1 MSKLRVYELAEQIG
15 LTSDQLVARLKRLG
29 ITVKSNLGTVD
40 ESVASS
46 LLKASNALRASA
58 TKEAAKEA
66 VRERV
71 KTVSKKKTKST
82 QSASLRKAAR
92 KARAE
97 KTRQFTA
104 EYEKTEAEDIARREA
119 DRKREEEK
127 KKQRQLAEEKKR
139 LALEEEKKRIEAEA
153 QRRRQ
158 AEAEARRAQQEAMRK
173 RAAEESAR
181 RQLEEEEATAERER
195 AAKESAQEAARG
207 PQATAPA
214 GAIHPAPSAFTP
226 GRPRPRGGGRPP
238 GGGMRPFS
246 RGRRKKKKARRVK
259 PAVPSVAPLLIK
271 PEGPAR
277 DIVLTEGVTVKEL
290 SERMEVKARDVLRAL
305 IHRGMMV
312 TINQPLDTEVAQQ
325 VAQDFN
331 CNAEIIS
338 FEEDIVRDTLKGDA
352 VMSGKNICV
361 RPPVVTIMGHVD
373 HGKTSLLD
381 AIRKS
386 NIMEGEAGGITQHI
400 GAYHVEIGERQVVFV
415 DTPGHEAFTLMRS
428 RGAQVTDIVVLV
440 VAADDGVKP
449 QTREAVDHARAAGV
463 PLVVAMN
470 KMDKPGA
477 NPDQVK
483 QQLSELDLV
492 PEDWGGQ
499 TVFVPVSAKQHT
511 GLDQLLEMILLVA
524 DMAELKADPTVPA
537 SAVVLEARLDRAKGP
552 IASILMKN
560 GTLRVGDAFIAG
572 MMSGKVRALFDDQGE
587 RIQEAGPSMPVE
599 VTGLDGVPQAGDL
612 FQVVDEARRAR
623 HIGNQRQAKSRE
635 EQARRISRPS
645 LEGLFDQLREGQ
657 VKQLPLILKCDVQGS
672 VEVLAKT
679 LSDLATEKV
688 KVRMLH
694 AGVGGITEND
704 VLLASSSQA
713 IIIGFN
719 VRPERS
725 AAVLAEEEGVEI
737 RLHNIIYKV
746 SQEIEN
752 AMVGLLD
759 PTLKEEF
766 LGRVDVRETF
776 KVPKAGTIA
785 GCYVTD
791 GKVPSGAE
799 VRLLR
804 DSVVVYEGK
813 ISSLRRFKEDTSEV
827 REGFE
832 CGIALERF
840 QDIKKGDVI
849 EAFRIEKIAAQS
861 LS

>member
-1 MSKLRVYELAEQIG
+1 MSKLRLYELAEQIG

-29 ITVKSNLGTVD
+29 ITVKSNLSTVD
-40 ESVASS
+40 ESVANS

-71 KTVSKKKTKST
+71 KTVSKKKTKSS

-97 KTRQFTA
+97 KTRQFTV
-104 EYEKTEAEDIARREA
+104 EYEKNEAEDIARREA
-119 DRKREEEK
+119 ERLRAE
-127 KKQRQLAEEKKR
+127 EEKKR

-158 AEAEARRAQQEAMRK
+158 AESEARRAQQEAMRK
-173 RAAEESAR
+173 RAAEEAAR
-181 RQLEEEEATAERER
+181 RQLQEEEVAAQRQR
-195 AAKESAQEAARG
+195 AAAESAKQASRRPADAA
-207 PQATAPA
+207 AAAAPA
-214 GAIHPAPSAFTP
+214 GAAPPTPSPFTP
-226 GRPRPRGGGRPP
+226 GRSRPGGGGRPS
-238 GGGMRPFS
+238 GGAGMRPFG
-246 RGRRKKKKARRVK
+246 RGKKRKKRKTARVK
-259 PAVPSVAPLLIK
+259 PSIPTAAPMPPK
-271 PEGPAR
+271 PEGPPR
-277 DIVLTEGVTVKEL
+277 NIVLTEGVSVKEL
-290 SERMEVKARDVLRAL
+290 SERMEVKAKEVMRAL
-305 IHRGMMV
+305 IQRGLMV
-312 TINQPLDTEVAQQ
+312 TINQPLDTEVAKK
-325 VAQDFN
+325 VAEDFN
-331 CNAEIIS
+331 CIAEIIS
-338 FEEDIVRDTLKGDA
+338 FEEDIVRDTLKHDA
-352 VMSGKNICV
+352 VLSGENV
-361 RPPVVTIMGHVD
+361 ETRPPVVTIMGHVD

-381 AIRKS
+381 SIRSS
-386 NIMEGEAGGITQHI
+386 NVMAGEAGGITQHI
-400 GAYHVEIGERQVVFV
+400 GAYHVEINGRQVVFI

-449 QTREAVDHARAAGV
+449 QTREAVDHARAADV
-463 PLVVAMN
+463 PLLVAMN
-470 KMDKPGA
+470 KMDKPEA
-477 NPDQVK
+477 KPDQIK
-483 QQLSELDLV
+483 QQLSDLDLV

-499 TVFVPVSAKQHT
+499 TVFVPVSAKEGT
-511 GLDQLLEMILLVA
+511 GLEQLLEMILLLA

-537 SAVVLEARLDRAKGP
+537 SAVVLEARLDRARGP
-552 IASILMKN
+552 VASVLIQN

-572 MMSGKVRALFDDQGE
+572 MMSGKVRALFNDQGE
-587 RIQEAGPSMPVE
+587 RIKEAGPSLPVE
-599 VTGLDGVPQAGDL
+599 VIGLDGVPMAGDL

-623 HIGNQRQAKSRE
+623 HIGTQRQAKSRE
-635 EQARRISRPS
+635 QRAKRINLPN
-645 LEGLFDQLREGQ
+645 LEGLFEQLREGE

-672 VEVLAKT
+672 VEVLTKT
-679 LSDLATEKV
+679 LSDLGTDKV
-688 KVRMLH
+688 RVRMLH
-694 AGVGGITEND
+694 TGVGGITEND
-704 VLLASSSQA
+704 VLLASSSGA

-719 VRPERS
+719 VRPERG
-725 AAVLAEEEGVEI
+725 ATVLAKKEGVEI
-737 RLHNIIYKV
+737 RLHSIIYKV
-746 SQEIEN
+746 SQEIED

-776 KVPKAGTIA
+776 KVPKAGTVA

-791 GKVPSGAE
+791 GKVPSGSE

-804 DSVVVYEGK
+804 DNVVVYEGK

-827 REGFE
+827 REGYE

-849 EAFRIEKIAAQS
+849 EAFRVEKIAAQS